1 MWNGTKL
8 RRERLNLGV
17 TQAALAVAAGVEQ
30 TQISQWERGTEPAWR
45 MLMKLVEGFNAIA
58 SKAGMRGEYRADE
71 FYGGEVMSDKEKR
84 FMSAAIAV
92 AESADAAADALD
104 EFVDAGEAFAGE
116 DLQATVKLQARYQ
129 ADMLRASG
137 VEMRGFI
144 KKFEANP

>member
-1 MWNGTKL
+1 
-8 RRERLNLGV
+8 
-17 TQAALAVAAGVEQ
+17 
-30 TQISQWERGTEPAWR
+30 
-45 MLMKLVEGFNAIA
+45 
-58 SKAGMRGEYRADE
+58 
-71 FYGGEVMSDKEKR
+71 MSDKEKR